1 MHTNSIV
8 TWYRLSYTS
17 LNFTVWLLEDKEFQS
32 QLLGR
37 FRRRQEEG
45 YISDVY
51 DGKAYLAHMVEEG
64 FLSNPMNISMLLN
77 TDGIQVFKSSNLSL
91 WPIYLVINEL
101 PPHLRVVETE
111 VYH

>member
-17 LNFTVWLLEDKEFQS
+17 LNFTVWLLEDKEFQP

-51 DGKAYLAHMVEEG
+51 DRKAYLAHMVEER
-64 FLSNPMNISMLLN
+64 FLSNPMNISMLLS
-77 TDGIQVFKSSNLSL
+77 TDGIQVFKSANLSL
-91 WPIYLVINEL
+91 WPICFVINEL
-101 PPHLRVVETE
+101 PPHLR
-111 VYH
+111 